1 MLLHNYDKISPIKPK
16 SKKWNPNESNNPILI
31 VCYTNHALDQ
41 ILMLVSK
48 FLNEGVDEVVR
59 IGGRSKEDK
68 LIGANLKN
76 MRSCYRH
83 FREFPPTIVKTL
95 TKERG
100 ALKSLISS
108 INFLSCQCLKM
119 DYSLP
124 LFLYFCIFITA
135 DCK

>member
-59 IGGRSKEDK
+59 IGGRSKEDE
-68 LIGANLKN
+68 LIL
-76 MRSCYRH
+76 R
-83 FREFPPTIVKTL
+83 I
-95 TKERG
+95 
-100 ALKSLISS
+100 
-108 INFLSCQCLKM
+108 
-119 DYSLP
+119 
-124 LFLYFCIFITA
+124 
-135 DCK
+135 